1 VRSGRSPVAAAET
14 DQDDVVRVYYP
25 TWAKWI
31 GWLGLPVVTCAALWL
46 VTMAFWRQGSSSAQI
61 MAGLFMGGAVLYQC
75 MMAWRAVPYLST
87 TILIQD
93 EGFLIQRP
101 QGGRFVH
108 GGTWTK

>member
-1 VRSGRSPVAAAET
+1 
-14 DQDDVVRVYYP
+14 
-25 TWAKWI
+25 
-31 GWLGLPVVTCAALWL
+31 
-46 VTMAFWRQGSSSAQI
+46 